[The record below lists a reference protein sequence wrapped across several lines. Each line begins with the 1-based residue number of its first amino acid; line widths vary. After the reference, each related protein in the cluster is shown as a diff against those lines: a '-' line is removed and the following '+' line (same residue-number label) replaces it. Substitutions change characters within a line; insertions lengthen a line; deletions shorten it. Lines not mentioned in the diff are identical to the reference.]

1 MYNIKYL
8 LVNDAGSKSRACN
21 SRHPN
26 IFSSMMPVVKAVLV
40 TLVIALSLTS
50 DTASNS
56 TVVTAQNSST
66 SWSSCVSTGPTPK
79 YWESQNWT
87 LPPLMLPS
95 E

>member
-1 MYNIKYL
+1 MKCII
-8 LVNDAGSKSRACN
+8 S
-21 SRHPN
+21 N

-56 TVVTAQNSST
+56 TAVTAQNSST

>member
-1 MYNIKYL
+1 
-8 LVNDAGSKSRACN
+8 
-21 SRHPN
+21 
-26 IFSSMMPVVKAVLV
+26 MPVVKAVLV

-50 DTASNS
+50 DTVLSSKPQASPTGSWFRVHGSRNNS
-56 TVVTAQNSST
+56 LTKSFV
-66 SWSSCVSTGPTPK
+66 CVGTGPTPI